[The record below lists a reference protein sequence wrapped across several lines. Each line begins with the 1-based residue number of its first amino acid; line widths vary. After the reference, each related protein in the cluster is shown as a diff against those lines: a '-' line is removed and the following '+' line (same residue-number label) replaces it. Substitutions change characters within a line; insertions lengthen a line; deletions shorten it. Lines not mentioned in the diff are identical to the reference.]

1 MKILEAQAATLTNY
15 EVYTHLQEQKI
26 RHAEVKLEE
35 ERKHR
40 EKKAKLIAK
49 AKEAGKEIPY
59 LRGPGHDG
67 EGNSSRRPGN
77 LNTMRKEV
85 LDYLGEAPS
94 PLGSDPFPYNER
106 TISNLLKALRSWDI
120 TKGEMIMIL
129 NLRPTKPENLHVV
142 VQQIEDRFSE
152 EDQNRIL
159 KAISNV
165 LGQPDGEAEREAVNE
180 NAKEA
185 RKWERVKEGNLVE
198 GMDVDE

>member
-15 EVYTHLQEQKI
+15 EVYTHLQEQKL
-26 RHAEVKLEE
+26 RHAE
-35 ERKHR
+35 
-40 EKKAKLIAK
+40 A
-49 AKEAGKEIPY
+49 
-59 LRGPGHDG
+59 
-67 EGNSSRRPGN
+67 NRRPGN

-94 PLGSDPFPYNER
+94 PLGSVPFPYNER
-106 TISNLLKALRSWDI
+106 TINNLLKALRAWDI

-152 EDQNRIL
+152 EDQSHIL
-159 KAISNV
+159 QVISDV
-165 LGQPDGEAEREAVNE
+165 LGRPDGGAERQAMNE

-185 RKWERVKEGNLVE
+185 RKEERAKEGNLGE
-198 GMDVDE
+198 GMDVDA